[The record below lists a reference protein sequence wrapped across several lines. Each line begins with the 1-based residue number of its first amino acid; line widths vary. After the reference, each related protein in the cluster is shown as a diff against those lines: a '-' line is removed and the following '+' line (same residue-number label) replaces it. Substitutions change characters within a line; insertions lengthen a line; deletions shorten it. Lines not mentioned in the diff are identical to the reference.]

1 MKELLRDRDTRFLL
15 TGQWI
20 AQAAD
25 GLVQAVFANVLIL
38 EPEGTPLRFLGVAA
52 LTLLPYSLIAPFLGV
67 FVDRWS
73 RRRLLVGTNIARAI
87 LLLALAAVY
96 ANLPNDLFLYIALL
110 SLLGIGRLF
119 LTTKGAVLPVVLHER
134 HLLQGN
140 SLSGGGG
147 MIAALAGGVAGIAS
161 VAVISTGGSLVVA
174 AAAYVASSLTVARIS
189 QPLSHA
195 TELEDGPRFTDAVLR
210 VLRDLK
216 AGYGAVT
223 SRPAALLPL
232 IGIFFV
238 RTAAMIATIGAI
250 IVIKENFPDAGDEV
264 GRLSSSALAI
274 GSAGVGA
281 FVGAVSAPSLGR
293 KWHEPQLML
302 LGFAVSGLGIVAL
315 GGIASIPAV
324 LGLTLVGGFGAFV
337 AKVSVDAQV
346 QRALPDDY
354 RGRGFALYDILFN
367 FATVTAALLTV
378 AGEPLPL
385 RWFLV
390 LVGAGALVAA
400 AYLGS
405 AMNRAGLLQPH

>member
-1 MKELLRDRDTRFLL
+1 
-15 TGQWI
+15 
-20 AQAAD
+20 
-25 GLVQAVFANVLIL
+25 
-38 EPEGTPLRFLGVAA
+38 
-52 LTLLPYSLIAPFLGV
+52 
-67 FVDRWS
+67 
-73 RRRLLVGTNIARAI
+73 
-87 LLLALAAVY
+87 
-96 ANLPNDLFLYIALL
+96 
-110 SLLGIGRLF
+110 
-119 LTTKGAVLPVVLHER
+119 
-134 HLLQGN
+134 
-140 SLSGGGG
+140 
-147 MIAALAGGVAGIAS
+147 
-161 VAVISTGGSLVVA
+161 
-174 AAAYVASSLTVARIS
+174 
-189 QPLSHA
+189 
-195 TELEDGPRFTDAVLR
+195 
-210 VLRDLK
+210 
-216 AGYGAVT
+216 
-223 SRPAALLPL
+223 
-232 IGIFFV
+232 
-238 RTAAMIATIGAI
+238 
-250 IVIKENFPDAGDEV
+250 V

-400 AYLGS
+400 ALLGS
-405 AMNRAGLLQPH
+405 AMNRAGLLQPR